1 MNIIK
6 KETEYIFQG
15 EDEEEKVIISLS
27 NDCKKVHIKFFDNP
41 VDFEEIVFDTDSFI
55 NYLRSLIR
63 GLNTRKISKRRSLE
77 NENGDKKIEVSY
89 GDNREQLEL
98 IFIFKNKF
106 SKTKKFWSQKVIK
119 IESANNGFDK
129 LKKLKSDLHKIKH
142 GADKMYISNIK
153 IENFRNFNDIEISFN
168 EGYQTII
175 GENNIGK
182 SNLLFAIRLVLD
194 KNLSYR
200 ARYLKEKDFH
210 GFKKPDIDDHVLISI
225 EFEGDNLDKNPH
237 FHCFKTSENKMR
249 ITYIYAHENII
260 NGESVDEID
269 EYNIDDFKWKIV
281 SGGASNQFKDLIN
294 LSKVHLGDLEGINIF
309 YLNDFRNIYSDLRGK
324 NQSLLSDYCISRKES
339 DNELSE
345 VNNILEES
353 TSELNQLDF
362 IPEMNDDIN
371 DRNKEIAGNYFSP
384 NVSMGFASDF
394 DDDIWN
400 ELELFYKPEKDKTV
414 PIKVLGLG
422 QKNLLYLTLFI
433 AALENKKE
441 KGDINI
447 VLVEEPEAHLHPQLQ
462 KVLFSNLS
470 NLTST
475 QVLMTSHS
483 THIASDCKFK
493 NISLLYK
500 NMNDNV
506 KAYSPFLETDFE
518 RNEKKLLKRY
528 LDATRSELFFSSGVI
543 FVEGVS
549 EQFIIPA
556 LCEEVYGLNLEE
568 YNISVI
574 PIYGRH
580 FYTFLKIFKDNHLEI
595 PAVVIIDGDKKE
607 VEKEDGKTTF
617 VSKAESLEVDDRVA
631 VFSGEETLEKD
642 LFPYGKNSDYLEECF
657 KNLGHSISYDNL
669 MEASNEDNWEEEV
682 IKRVDGTIKK
692 GRFAQQLAI
701 EIDEDF
707 NIPSYIGDAIGFM
720 IEAKGIDINGSSE

>member
-1 MNIIK
+1 
-6 KETEYIFQG
+6 
-15 EDEEEKVIISLS
+15 
-27 NDCKKVHIKFFDNP
+27 
-41 VDFEEIVFDTDSFI
+41 
-55 NYLRSLIR
+55 
-63 GLNTRKISKRRSLE
+63 
-77 NENGDKKIEVSY
+77 
-89 GDNREQLEL
+89 
-98 IFIFKNKF
+98 
-106 SKTKKFWSQKVIK
+106 
-119 IESANNGFDK
+119 
-129 LKKLKSDLHKIKH
+129 KKLKIDLYKIKH
-142 GADKMYISNIK
+142 GADKMYISSIK
-153 IENFRNFNDIEISFN
+153 IRNFRNFNDVEILFN

-194 KNLSYR
+194 KNLSYK

-210 GFKKPDIDDHVLISI
+210 GFKKPGISDFIKISI
-225 EFEGDNLDKNPH
+225 EFEGDNLAENPH
-237 FHCFKTSENKMR
+237 FHCFKTSKNKMR

-260 NGESVDEID
+260 NGESADEID

-281 SGGASNQFKDLIN
+281 SGGKSNQFEDLIN
-294 LSKVHLGDLEGINIF
+294 LNKVHLSDLEGINIF

-324 NQSLLSDYCISRKES
+324 NQSLLSDYCISREDS
-339 DNELSE
+339 ENELSK

-353 TSELNQLDF
+353 TAELNKLSF
-362 IPEMNDDIN
+362 IPAMNNDIN

-384 NVSMGFASDF
+384 DVSMGFASDF

-462 KVLFSNLS
+462 KVLFANLS

-475 QVLMTSHS
+475 QALMTSHS
-483 THIASDCKFK
+483 THIASDCQFK

-500 NMNDNV
+500 NMKDNV

-518 RNEKKLLKRY
+518 SNEKKLLKRY
-528 LDATRSELFFSSGVI
+528 LDATRSELFFSSGVV

-556 LCEEVYGLNLEE
+556 LCEEVYDLNLEE

-607 VEKEDGKTTF
+607 VENEDEQTTF
-617 VSKAESLEVDDRVA
+617 VKKAKSLEVGNRIK

-642 LFPYGKNSDYLEECF
+642 LFPHDENVDYLEKCF
-657 KNLGHSISYDNL
+657 KNLGHSRSYNNL
-669 MEASNEDNWEEEV
+669 MRNSNEDNWEEEV
-682 IKRVDGTIKK
+682 IKRIDGTIKK

-701 EIDEDF
+701 EIDKDF
-707 NIPSYIGDAIGFM
+707 GIPDYIEKAIKF
-720 IEAKGIDINGSSE
+720 IAVAKGIDINGSSE

>member
-6 KETEYIFQG
+6 KEIKHIFKG
-15 EDEEEKVIISLS
+15 EKEAEQVIINLS
-27 NDCKKVHIKFFDNP
+27 KENEKVHIKFLDAEE
-41 VDFEEIVFDTDSFI
+41 VEEIAFDFDFFT
-55 NYLRSLIR
+55 NYLSSIIR
-63 GLNTRKISKRRSLE
+63 DINTRNFNKIRCLK
-77 NENGDKKIEVSY
+77 NENGNKKIKVSY
-89 GDNREQLEL
+89 GDNRENVKL
-98 IFIFKNKF
+98 IFIFKKKLGN
-106 SKTKKFWSQKVIK
+106 TKVFVKRK
-119 IESANNGFDK
+119 IISIEAVNNGFDK

-142 GADKMYISNIK
+142 GADKMYISSIK
-153 IENFRNFNDIEISFN
+153 IKNFRNFNDIEVSFN

-194 KNLSYR
+194 KNLSYS

-210 GFKKPDIDDHVLISI
+210 GFRKPDIEDYVLISI
-225 EFEGDNLDKNPH
+225 EFEGDNLAENPH

-260 NGESVDEID
+260 NKESITEIE
-269 EYNIDDFKWKIV
+269 EYSIEDFKWKIV
-281 SGGASNQFKDLIN
+281 SGGKSNKFEDLIN
-294 LSKVHLGDLEGINIF
+294 LNKVHLSDLDGINIF

-324 NQSLLSDYCISRKES
+324 NQSLLSDYCISREDS

-353 TSELNQLDF
+353 TDELNDLDF
-362 IPEMNDDIN
+362 IPAMNNDIN

-384 NVSMGFASDF
+384 DVSMGFASDF

-400 ELELFYKPEKDKTV
+400 ELELFFKPEKDKTV

-433 AALENKKE
+433 ATLENKKE

-462 KVLFSNLS
+462 KVLFANLS

-500 NMNDNV
+500 NMKDNV

-518 RNEKKLLKRY
+518 TNEKKLLKRY

-549 EQFIIPA
+549 EQFIIPS
-556 LCEEVYGLNLEE
+556 LCEEVYDLNLEE

-580 FYTFLKIFKDNHLEI
+580 FYTFLKIFNDNHLEI

-607 VEKEDGKTTF
+607 VEDEDEKTTF
-617 VSKAESLEVDDRVA
+617 VKKAKSLEVRNRVR

-642 LFPYGKNSDYLEECF
+642 LFPYDENSDYLEKCF
-657 KNLGHSISYDNL
+657 KNLCHSRSYKNL
-669 MEASNEDNWEEEV
+669 IRDSNEDNWEEEV

-707 NIPSYIGDAIGFM
+707 NIPDYIDDAIRFIM
-720 IEAKGIDINGSSE
+720 KAKGIDIDEASE